1 MIPDYVRGPIANV
14 FTAWNEDGSFDPDGQ
29 RQFLDFLLQT
39 GTISAFFVR
48 SGMGQMYTFQ
58 YDDAKAMAKL
68 ACTHLAGKAPVLVG
82 SAGIWDRNVNRRPD
96 RESFTR
102 EAIELSQYAE
112 SVGAAGVVHT
122 LPEAIV
128 PETGESYA
136 DVTLRYFEAVSDAVN
151 VPIFIYQPPGT
162 DPNFIVTIE
171 LAPRLADIPN
181 VKGMKASTPDAMY
194 ILDIIWATKG
204 KDFGYIVGHEG
215 GFYAGLCSGAKAV
228 IGQGCCLNPAILL
241 AVQERFE
248 AGDFEGAIEAQRSV
262 NMLCQVVPQPVEFLK
277 RYATELGY
285 PVKPFARAMGAVDP
299 YGTTTGPN
307 LSDADYLRAK
317 PIFEAELAKYPAKV

>member
-1 MIPDYVRGPIANV
+1 MIPEYVRGPIANV
-14 FTAWNEDGSFDPDGQ
+14 FTAWNQDGSFDPDGQ
-29 RQFLDFLLQT
+29 RHFLDFLLQT
-39 GTISAFFVR
+39 GAISAFFVR

-58 YDDAKAMAKL
+58 YDDVTAMAEL
-68 ACTHLAGKAPVLVG
+68 ACGHLAGKAPVLVG
-82 SAGIWDRNVNRRPD
+82 SAGIWDRNVQRRPD
-96 RESFTR
+96 RETFTR
-102 EAIELSQYAE
+102 QAVELSRFAE

-128 PETGESYA
+128 PEAGESHA
-136 DVTLRYFEAVSDAVN
+136 DVTLRYFETINDAVN

-162 DPNFIVTIE
+162 DPNFIISVE

-194 ILDIIWATKG
+194 ILDIIYATRG

-215 GFYAGLCSGAKAV
+215 GFYAGLCSGALAV

-248 AGDFEGAIEAQRSV
+248 AGDYAGAIDAQYSV
-262 NMLCQVVPQPVEFLK
+262 NMLCRTSRHSVEFLK
-277 RYATELGY
+277 RYATEHGY
-285 PVKPFARAMGAVDP
+285 PVKPYARSMGADDP

-307 LSDADYLRAK
+307 LSDADYHRFKAIL
-317 PIFEAELAKYPAKV
+317 EAELAKYPAKR